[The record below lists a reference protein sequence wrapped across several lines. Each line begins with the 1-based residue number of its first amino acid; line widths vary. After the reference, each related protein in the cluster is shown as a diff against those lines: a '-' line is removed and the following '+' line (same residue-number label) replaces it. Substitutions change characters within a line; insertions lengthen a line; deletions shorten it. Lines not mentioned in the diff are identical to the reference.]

1 MPAPWKRVSPI
12 MPPVGQIQ
20 AVAAKKH
27 VTVFSRSPSAPG
39 AGTPKIKAAFTACAA
54 GTLGIE
60 KRTDRNVKMKD
71 CMEGKGLKTGV
82 YHKKSRAKVGSP
94 LHGKVYTYGAGA

>member
-39 AGTPKIKAAFTACAA
+39 AGTPAVKAAFTACAA
-54 GTLGIE
+54 ETLGIE
-60 KRTDRNVKMKD
+60 KRIDRNVKLASCMK
-71 CMEGKGLKTGV
+71 GRGLRTGV
-82 YHKKSRAKVGSP
+82 YHRKSRAKAGSP
-94 LHGKVYTYGAGA
+94 LHGKVYETRGG